1 MSSIISVSPAKLE
14 ALKSKI
20 KEAFPESVTMADI
33 SQCIIT
39 SMSLVGQIEQI
50 SGHQKKDLVIDLVI
64 YCCVTEGDNGPLESL
79 EPVLKF
85 VVPQI
90 IDKLI
95 LVENGKLKFNS
106 ERVKSFFSKVVKSL
120 SCCK

>member
-1 MSSIISVSPAKLE
+1 MTTVNVQNVSPEKLE

-20 KEAFPESVTMADI
+20 KEAFPESVTVSDI
-33 SQCIIT
+33 SQCITT
-39 SMSLVGQIEQI
+39 SMSLVGPIEQI
-50 SGHQKKDLVIDLVI
+50 SGHQKKDLVIDLI
-64 YCCVTEGDNGPLESL
+64 LYCCEDLESL

-95 LVENGKLKFNS
+95 LVEKGKLKFNS
-106 ERVKSFFSKVVKSL
+106 VRIKSFFGKVVKCM
-120 SCCK
+120 SCKC